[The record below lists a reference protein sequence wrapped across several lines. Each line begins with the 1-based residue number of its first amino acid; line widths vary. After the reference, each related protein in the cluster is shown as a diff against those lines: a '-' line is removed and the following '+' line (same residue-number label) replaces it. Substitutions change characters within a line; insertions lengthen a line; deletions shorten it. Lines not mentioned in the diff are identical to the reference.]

1 MKTERQIG
9 NRAGTSKAAL
19 SASDSRANR
28 LLRAHAPRLIYAAAG
43 LMFLW
48 LFLVIPRTVW
58 GDTYK
63 GEELLRQMSLAPWK
77 VGPFRIRPEIILSDL
92 GYDSNIYSQP
102 EAVGDYRLTVGPSFT
117 GYLAIRKKIVLK
129 LYESPRYVYFY
140 ETTRE
145 RAWNNYF
152 RADANILLN
161 KMFLSAGAAW
171 TDARE
176 RWNYEIDLRPRRKQ
190 ADVQASAL
198 LQMGK
203 KTGFSVDISASRIR
217 YENLE
222 FEHFPIAQE
231 LDRDEFRAAGGFYQQ
246 MTPRIRAFVQ
256 LEYGRF
262 DFRNPLNP
270 RDAETRTAYAG
281 FEFSPGG
288 RVNGR
293 VRLGYKTL
301 YPLNG
306 TKPDFQGLVGDSS
319 VSIDIARP
327 IRLRGSYRRDVQFS
341 LWINA
346 RFFIENMAGGG
357 LSLYIFKHKVRLD
370 YDYNLVRNA
379 YRPASGE
386 AGAGDF
392 SMADKFTM
400 QSAGLYFRLKK
411 NIGLGITAGR
421 WDRKTDLIGWNYGWR
436 SKRQF
441 ANLNL

>member
-1 MKTERQIG
+1 
-9 NRAGTSKAAL
+9 
-19 SASDSRANR
+19 
-28 LLRAHAPRLIYAAAG
+28 
-43 LMFLW
+43 MFLW
-48 LFLVIPRTVW
+48 LFLGIPRTLS

-63 GEELLRQMSLAPWK
+63 GEDLLRQMSLAPWK

-92 GYDSNIYSQP
+92 GYDSNIYVNP
-102 EAVGDYRLTVGPSFT
+102 EAVGDFKFAVGPSFT
-117 GYLAIRKKIVLK
+117 GYLAIRKKIILT
-129 LYESPRYVYFY
+129 LYESPRFVYFF

-152 RADANILLN
+152 RGDVNILLN
-161 KMFLSAGAAW
+161 KAFFSVGSAW

-176 RWNYEIDLRPRRKQ
+176 RWNYEIDIRPRRKQ

-198 LQMGK
+198 LQTGK

-222 FEHFPIAQE
+222 FERFPIAQE
-231 LDRDEFRAAGGFYQQ
+231 LDHDEFRAACGFYRQ
-246 MTPRIRAFVQ
+246 MTPRMRAFVQ
-256 LEYGRF
+256 LEYGRY

-293 VRLGYKTL
+293 VRLGYKTF
-301 YPLNG
+301 YPLHG
-306 TKPDFQGLVGDSS
+306 AKPDFQGLVGDSS
-319 VSIDIARP
+319 VSVDIARP
-327 IRLRGSYRRDVQFS
+327 IRLRGSYQRDVQFS
-341 LWINA
+341 LWLNA
-346 RFFIENMAGGG
+346 RFFIENIAGGG
-357 LSLYIFKHKVRLD
+357 LSLYIFKRKVRLD

-379 YRPASGE
+379 YRPTSGE

-392 SMADKFTM
+392 SMVDKYTM
-400 QSAGLYFRLKK
+400 QSVGLYFRLKK
-411 NIGLGITAGR
+411 NIGLGVTSGR

-436 SKRQF
+436 SKRNF
-441 ANLNL
+441 AALNLTYNF

>member
-1 MKTERQIG
+1 MKAKRQLG
-9 NRAGTSKAAL
+9 NKAGLFKAAVL
-19 SASDSRANR
+19 TV
-28 LLRAHAPRLIYAAAG
+28 
-43 LMFLW
+43 LW
-48 LFLVIPRTVW
+48 LFFIAPPSIL

-92 GYDSNIYSQP
+92 GYDSNIYSNP

-117 GYLAIRKKIVLK
+117 GYLAIRKKIVLT

-145 RAWNNYF
+145 RAWNNYL
-152 RADANILLN
+152 RGDVCILLN
-161 KMFLSAGAAW
+161 KAFLSAGAAW

-176 RWNYEIDLRPRRKQ
+176 RWNYEIDIRPRRKQ
-190 ADVQASAL
+190 ADVQASGL
-198 LQMGK
+198 WQTGK
-203 KTGFSVDISASRIR
+203 KTGFSLDFSASRIR

-222 FEHFPIAQE
+222 FERFPIAQE
-231 LDRDEFRAAGGFYQQ
+231 LDRDEFRAACGFYRQ
-246 MTPRIRAFVQ
+246 MTPRIRGFLQ

-262 DFRNPLNP
+262 DFLNPLNP

-306 TKPDFQGLVGDSS
+306 GEPDFQGLVGDSS

-341 LWINA
+341 VWFNA
-346 RFFIENMAGGG
+346 RFFIENIAGGG
-357 LSLYIFKHKVRLD
+357 LSLYIFKRKVRLD

-379 YRPASGE
+379 YRPTSGE

-400 QSAGLYFRLKK
+400 QSVGLYFRLKE
-411 NIGLGITAGR
+411 NIGLGVTAGR
-421 WDRKTDLIGWNYGWR
+421 WDRKMDLIGWNYGWR
-436 SKRQF
+436 SKRNF
-441 ANLNL
+441 VGLNLTYNF

>member
-1 MKTERQIG
+1 MKQKRRLG
-9 NRAGTSKAAL
+9 NKAGLFKAAVL
-19 SASDSRANR
+19 TV
-28 LLRAHAPRLIYAAAG
+28 
-43 LMFLW
+43 LW
-48 LFLVIPRTVW
+48 LFFIAPPSIL

-117 GYLAIRKKIVLK
+117 GYLAIRKKIVLT
-129 LYESPRYVYFY
+129 LYESPRYVYFF

-171 TDARE
+171 MDARE
-176 RWNYEIDLRPRRKQ
+176 RWNYEIDIRPRRKQ
-190 ADVQASAL
+190 ADVQVSAL
-198 LQMGK
+198 LQTGK
-203 KTGFSVDISASRIR
+203 KTGFSLDFSASRIR

-222 FEHFPIAQE
+222 FEQFPIAQE
-231 LDRDEFRAAGGFYQQ
+231 LDRDEFRAAGGFYLQ
-246 MTPRIRAFVQ
+246 MTPRIRVFVQ

-262 DFRNPLNP
+262 DFRDPLNP

-306 TKPDFQGLVGDSS
+306 GEPDFQGLVGDSS

-341 LWINA
+341 VSYNA
-346 RFFIENMAGGG
+346 RFFVENIAGGG
-357 LSLYIFKHKVRLD
+357 LSLYIFKRKVRLD

-379 YRPASGE
+379 YRPPSGE

-400 QSAGLYFRLKK
+400 QSVGFYFRLKE
-411 NIGLGITAGR
+411 NIGLGVTAGR

-436 SKRQF
+436 SKRNF
-441 ANLNL
+441 AGLNLTYNF

>member
-1 MKTERQIG
+1 MKTKRRLG
-9 NRAGTSKAAL
+9 NKAGLFKAAVL
-19 SASDSRANR
+19 TV
-28 LLRAHAPRLIYAAAG
+28 
-43 LMFLW
+43 LW
-48 LFLVIPRTVW
+48 LFFIAPPSIL

-63 GEELLRQMSLAPWK
+63 GKDLLRQMSLAPWK
-77 VGPFRIRPEIILSDL
+77 VGPFRIRPEIILSEL

-102 EAVGDYRLTVGPSFT
+102 EAIGDYRLTVGPSFT
-117 GYLAIRKKIVLK
+117 GYLAIRKKIVLT

-152 RADANILLN
+152 RGDVSILLN
-161 KMFLSAGAAW
+161 KAFFSAGAAW

-198 LQMGK
+198 LQTGK

-222 FEHFPIAQE
+222 FERFPIAQE
-231 LDRDEFRAAGGFYQQ
+231 LDHDEFRAACGFYRQ
-246 MTPRIRAFVQ
+246 MTPRMRAFVQ
-256 LEYGRF
+256 LEYGRY

-306 TKPDFQGLVGDSS
+306 AKPDFQGLVGDSS
-319 VSIDIARP
+319 VSVDIARP

-341 LWINA
+341 VWYNA
-346 RFFIENMAGGG
+346 RFFVETVAGGG
-357 LSLYIFKHKVRLD
+357 LSLYIFKRKVRVD
-370 YDYNLVRNA
+370 YDYNLVQNA
-379 YRPASGE
+379 YRPPSG
-386 AGAGDF
+386 GANESNF
-392 SMADKFTM
+392 NMADKYTM

-411 NIGLGITAGR
+411 NVGLGVTAGR

-441 ANLNL
+441 ANLNLTYNF

>member
-1 MKTERQIG
+1 MKTKRRLG
-9 NRAGTSKAAL
+9 NKAGLFKAAVL
-19 SASDSRANR
+19 TV
-28 LLRAHAPRLIYAAAG
+28 
-43 LMFLW
+43 LW
-48 LFLVIPRTVW
+48 LFFIAPLSIL
-58 GDTYK
+58 GNTYK
-63 GEELLRQMSLAPWK
+63 GEELLRQMSLAAWK

-117 GYLAIRKKIVLK
+117 GYLAIRKKIVLT
-129 LYESPRYVYFY
+129 LYESPRYVYFF

-152 RADANILLN
+152 RADVNILLN
-161 KMFLSAGAAW
+161 KMFLSAGSAW
-171 TDARE
+171 SDARE
-176 RWNYEIDLRPRRKQ
+176 RWNYEIDIRPRRKQ

-198 LQMGK
+198 LQTGK

-222 FEHFPIAQE
+222 FEQFPIAQE
-231 LDRDEFRAAGGFYQQ
+231 LDRDEFRAAGGFYLQ
-246 MTPRIRAFVQ
+246 MTPRMRAFVQ
-256 LEYGRF
+256 LEYGRY

-293 VRLGYKTL
+293 VRLGHKTL

-306 TKPDFQGLVGDSS
+306 AKPDFQGLVGDSS
-319 VSIDIARP
+319 VSVDIARP

-341 LWINA
+341 VWFNA
-346 RFFIENMAGGG
+346 RFFIESMAGGG
-357 LSLYIFKHKVRLD
+357 VSLYIFKRKVRLD

-400 QSAGLYFRLKK
+400 QSVGLYFRLKK
-411 NIGLGITAGR
+411 NIGLGVTAGR
-421 WDRKTDLIGWNYGWR
+421 WDRKMDLIGWNYGWR
-436 SKRQF
+436 SRRNF
-441 ANLNL
+441 AALNLTYNF

>member
-1 MKTERQIG
+1 
-9 NRAGTSKAAL
+9 
-19 SASDSRANR
+19 
-28 LLRAHAPRLIYAAAG
+28 
-43 LMFLW
+43 MFFW
-48 LFLVIPRTVW
+48 FFLVVPLPTF

-63 GEELLRQMSLAPWK
+63 GEDLLRQMSLAPWK
-77 VGPFRIRPEIILSDL
+77 IGPLRIRPEFILSDL
-92 GYDSNIYSQP
+92 GYDSNIYAQP
-102 EAVGDYRLTVGPSFT
+102 EAIGDYTLTVGPSFT
-117 GYLAIRKKIVLK
+117 GYLVIRKKIVLT
-129 LYESPRYVYFY
+129 LYGSPRYIYFY

-176 RWNYEIDLRPRRKQ
+176 RWNYEIDIRPRKKQ

-203 KTGFSVDISASRIR
+203 KTGFSVDVSASRIR

-231 LDRDEFRAAGGFYQQ
+231 LDRDEFRAAGGFYLQ
-246 MTPRIRAFVQ
+246 MTPRMRAFVQ
-256 LEYGRF
+256 VEYGRF

-270 RDAETRTAYAG
+270 RDAKSRTAYAG

-293 VRLGYKTL
+293 IRLGYKTL
-301 YPLNG
+301 YPLHG
-306 TKPDFQGLVGDSS
+306 GEPDFQGFVGDSS

-341 LWINA
+341 LWLNA

-357 LSLYIFKHKVRLD
+357 LSLYIFKRKVRLD
-370 YDYNLVRNA
+370 CDYNLVRNA
-379 YRPASGE
+379 YRQPSGE
-386 AGAGDF
+386 AVTGDF
-392 SMADKFTM
+392 NMADKYSM
-400 QSAGLYFRLKK
+400 QSAGLYFRLKE
-411 NIGLGITAGR
+411 NIGLGVTAGR
-421 WDRKTDLIGWNYGWR
+421 WNRKTDLIGWNYGWR
-436 SKRQF
+436 SKRNF
-441 ANLNL
+441 AALNLTYNF